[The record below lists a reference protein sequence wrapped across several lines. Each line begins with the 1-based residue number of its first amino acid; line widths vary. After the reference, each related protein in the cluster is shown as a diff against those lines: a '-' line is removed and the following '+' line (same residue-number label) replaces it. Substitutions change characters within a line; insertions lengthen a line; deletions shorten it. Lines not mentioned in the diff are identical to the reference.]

1 MISKASPGPM
11 PRSDAETSR
20 STSAPPDCTWPD
32 LTCSTNSSHDP
43 ISPDTRYTPSPAI
56 SARRATWSTFGPP
69 HRYTGSLLR
78 KKTGRSGSLEPR
90 AYVNQHA
97 TWLARCRTPSAR
109 PPAELGKSSSRIR
122 SPAAANRLQ
131 NCRHASPVTTGW
143 SPTRPPLHTPARA
156 AWCAVNA
163 VGARYRRRV
172 RHRKRWASALACAGV
187 ALAACSSGGGPASPA
202 APPATTAVATSAPAP
217 TTPASTA
224 ASAGTGSAPAPAT
237 PWPTYNGTN
246 DRTGLGTGV
255 PRPAALRAAW
265 AAPVDGAVYGQPIV
279 VGTTVIAAT
288 ENDSVYAFDLATGAV
303 RWRSHL
309 GTPMPSSGLPCGDI
323 SPLGITG
330 TPAYDQLTG
339 SVVVVESTGGAHDL
353 VALDASSG
361 ATRWRANL
369 DVGGHNRVAE
379 QQRGA
384 LAVANG
390 RVYAP
395 FGGLYGD
402 CGDYVGYITATPT
415 SGTGTT
421 THYAVPTA
429 REGGMWAASGPAVAP
444 DGTVYVAVGNGASTG
459 GPYDGSDS
467 VLRLSPDLSSRLDF
481 FAPAAWA
488 EQNATDTDLGSTGPL
503 LVAGGLLVQSG
514 KDGNVYVLDA

>member
-1 MISKASPGPM
+1 M
-11 PRSDAETSR
+11 
-20 STSAPPDCTWPD
+20 
-32 LTCSTNSSHDP
+32 
-43 ISPDTRYTPSPAI
+43 
-56 SARRATWSTFGPP
+56 
-69 HRYTGSLLR
+69 
-78 KKTGRSGSLEPR
+78 
-90 AYVNQHA
+90 
-97 TWLARCRTPSAR
+97 
-109 PPAELGKSSSRIR
+109 
-122 SPAAANRLQ
+122 
-131 NCRHASPVTTGW
+131 
-143 SPTRPPLHTPARA
+143 
-156 AWCAVNA
+156 
-163 VGARYRRRV
+163 
-172 RHRKRWASALACAGV
+172 
-187 ALAACSSGGGPASPA
+187 
-202 APPATTAVATSAPAP
+202 
-217 TTPASTA
+217 
-224 ASAGTGSAPAPAT
+224 
-237 PWPTYNGTN
+237 
-246 DRTGLGTGV
+246 
-255 PRPAALRAAW
+255 
-265 AAPVDGAVYGQPIV
+265 YGQPIV

-288 ENDSVYAFDLATGAV
+288 ENDSVYAFDLTTGAV
-303 RWRSHL
+303 RWRAHL
-309 GTPMPSSGLPCGDI
+309 GTPMPGSGLPCGDI

-330 TPAYDQLTG
+330 TPAYDQSTG
-339 SVVVVESTGGAHDL
+339 SVFVVAESTGGAHDL

-514 KDGNVYVLDA
+514 KDGNVYVLDASHLGGIGSAKAHAGGCRGFGGMAADGGAVFVPCTSGVRRFDVTATAIVAGWRVSATGPPVVGGGAVWSLDTGNGVLHAYDEATGAGLASARVGAVTRFTAPVLAGTTAIVGARAAVVAFHIVAA